1 MARILVIEDEP
12 DIQKV
17 LEYNLRQAGYDVA
30 TASRAEDGLRLATEG
45 QADAIVLDLMLPDF
59 SGIEVCKQLR
69 RDPKTREIPVL
80 MLTARS
86 EEIDRVVG
94 FEVGADDYV
103 VKPFSTREVL
113 LRIAAILKRRA
124 PAPPPP
130 AETASAGSFTFGR
143 LRVDAE
149 AHKVWV
155 GQAEVDLTALEFRLL
170 ATLYARRR
178 RVLSRPTLLSDVW
191 GIEADIT
198 TRTVDTHV
206 KRLREKLGA
215 AGAYIETVRGVGY
228 RFVETPE
235 EPVG

>member
-1 MARILVIEDEP
+1 MARILVVEDEA

-17 LEYNLRQAGYDVA
+17 LEYNLRQAGYEVL
-30 TASRAEDGLRLATEG
+30 TASRAEDALRRATEN
-45 QADAIVLDLMLPDF
+45 APDAIILDLMLPDF

-69 RDPKTREIPVL
+69 RDTRTRDVPVL
-80 MLTARS
+80 MLTARG

-113 LRIAAILKRRA
+113 LRVAALLKRRQPAASA
-124 PAPPPP
+124 PA
-130 AETASAGSFTFGR
+130 AAGASSFVFGR

-155 GQAEVDLTALEFRLL
+155 DGAEVELTALEFRLL
-170 ATLYARRR
+170 TTLHARRR

-215 AGAYIETVRGVGY
+215 AGAYVETVRGVGY
-228 RFVETPE
+228 RFVERPE
-235 EPVG
+235 DAPG